1 MAIEIRQLVIRAV
14 VDDGGR
20 SAGANRTS
28 GSSSTA
34 NANLPEPR
42 GAAAMSAIAPQIA
55 VELGAD
61 ERQAIVNACVRE
73 VLRKLERARER

>member
-1 MAIEIRQLVIRAV
+1 MAIEIRQLVIRAI

-20 SAGANRTS
+20 ASAARLHTGADAEHPSPSIRTS
-28 GSSSTA
+28 TREQPDTST
-34 NANLPEPR
+34 PEL
-42 GAAAMSAIAPQIA
+42 S
-55 VELGAD
+55 AD

>member
-20 SAGANRTS
+20 SSPARPSSGPDDSPSTRTN
-28 GSSSTA
+28 TREQTDM
-34 NANLPEPR
+34 LR
-42 GAAAMSAIAPQIA
+42 AA
-55 VELGAD
+55 ELGVD

>member
-14 VDDGGR
+14 VDAGARSDSPSERGV
-20 SAGANRTS
+20 SAGLV
-28 GSSSTA
+28 GGG
-34 NANLPEPR
+34 PQ
-42 GAAAMSAIAPQIA
+42 AAASKPRPSEAAIEPISM
-55 VELGAD
+55 LGAD

>member
-14 VDDGGR
+14 VDGGTR
-20 SAGANRTS
+20 SESPAEARGSGQPDTPTKPQPVATS
-28 GSSSTA
+28 I
-34 NANLPEPR
+34 EP
-42 GAAAMSAIAPQIA
+42 GL

>member
-14 VDDGGR
+14 VDEGGR
-20 SAGANRTS
+20 SSSARLGS
-28 GSSSTA
+28 GPEGEHTSSSTRT
-34 NANLPEPR
+34 NTREQTDMLR
-42 GAAAMSAIAPQIA
+42 AA
-55 VELGAD
+55 ELGAD

>member
-14 VDDGGR
+14 VD
-20 SAGANRTS
+20 AGA
-28 GSSSTA
+28 GSNSQAPGIHALAGHGDAPGKVRAS
-34 NANLPEPR
+34 EP
-42 GAAAMSAIAPQIA
+42 A
-55 VELGAD
+55 VEVDRGGLDAD

>member
-14 VDDGGR
+14 VDEGGR
-20 SAGANRTS
+20 SSAARPGPGPEGAHSSPSTRTNTREQS
-28 GSSSTA
+28 DMLS
-34 NANLPEPR
+34 
-42 GAAAMSAIAPQIA
+42 AA
-55 VELGAD
+55 ELGVD

>member
-14 VDDGGR
+14 VDEGR
-20 SAGANRTS
+20 SSMARPDAGQS
-28 GSSSTA
+28 V
-34 NANLPEPR
+34 P
-42 GAAAMSAIAPQIA
+42 AARPALREHSDMAPA
-55 VELGAD
+55 GLGALAAE

>member
-20 SAGANRTS
+20 SSPARLSSGTDAEHSSPSTRTNTREQTDMLS
-28 GSSSTA
+28 
-34 NANLPEPR
+34 
-42 GAAAMSAIAPQIA
+42 AA
-55 VELGAD
+55 ELGVD

>member
-20 SAGANRTS
+20 SSGAS
-28 GSSSTA
+28 KSSSM
-34 NANLPEPR
+34 PEPHR
-42 GAAAMSAIAPQIA
+42 TAGEAPRSAAETSH
-55 VELGAD
+55 ELGAD
-61 ERQAIVNACVRE
+61 DRQAIVNACVRE

>member
-14 VDDGGR
+14 VDEGR
-20 SAGANRTS
+20 SSMARPDVGPPSPAT
-28 GSSSTA
+28 GSTMREHSNMAST
-34 NANLPEPR
+34 P
-42 GAAAMSAIAPQIA
+42 
-55 VELGAD
+55 ELGAD

>member
-14 VDDGGR
+14 VDEGARSSTPRSDAGPPSPMR
-20 SAGANRTS
+20 SATRERPE
-28 GSSSTA
+28 TA
-34 NANLPEPR
+34 
-42 GAAAMSAIAPQIA
+42 S
-55 VELGAD
+55 ELAD

>member
-20 SAGANRTS
+20 SSPARLGS
-28 GSSSTA
+28 GLGSGPDDSPSTRM
-34 NANLPEPR
+34 NTREQTDTLR
-42 GAAAMSAIAPQIA
+42 AA
-55 VELGAD
+55 ELGVD
-61 ERQAIVNACVRE
+61 ERKAIVNACVRE

>member
-20 SAGANRTS
+20 SSAATATNSQSRASAGPAGPAPTTPSQTS
-28 GSSSTA
+28 
-34 NANLPEPR
+34 
-42 GAAAMSAIAPQIA
+42 I
-55 VELGAD
+55 ELGAD
-61 ERQAIVNACVRE
+61 ERQAIVTACVRE